1 MLTFYRKTVFYQEKH
16 QRTVTRKMVISP
28 MVEPNAVETADAYQV
43 EGYSVPSMCPPLER
57 VAIVDGTDA
66 KCYGTGFKSDQA

>member
-28 MVEPNAVETADAYQV
+28 MVEPNAVEIDDAYQLEV
-43 EGYSVPSMCPPLER
+43 YSHS
-57 VAIVDGTDA
+57 VDVLT
-66 KCYGTGFKSDQA
+66 TLV